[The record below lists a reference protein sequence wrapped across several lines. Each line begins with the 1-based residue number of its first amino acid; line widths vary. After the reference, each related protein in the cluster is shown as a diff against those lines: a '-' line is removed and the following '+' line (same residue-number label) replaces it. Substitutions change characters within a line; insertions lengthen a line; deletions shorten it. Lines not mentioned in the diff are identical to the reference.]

1 MRPSLLLSCLLAL
14 GCVQRVAPPAGSPSP
29 VASPLASPRPAV
41 AVPGRLPSLDSLR
54 ESLLPAL
61 YPPDVAAGLTVRED
75 LPGVSTALVAPA
87 MGTVSGI
94 PAGAPSAWGKPVESL
109 FGLALQN
116 LAARPLDFKPLA
128 LRNGVVLQ
136 AAQGEE
142 PFVASH
148 VLQLSRYP
156 SCVGPYGALVAVPTR
171 HYLLCYPIRDE
182 GVTLAVQFLPVVAR
196 RLHAAGPGP
205 VTDKVYLYRDGRFVD
220 VPYRLDKGG
229 FALSPPREF
238 LEILRELGK
247 RD

>member
-1 MRPSLLLSCLLAL
+1 MRPSLLLFCLLAL
-14 GCVQRVAPPAGSPSP
+14 GCVQRVAPPAATPSP
-29 VASPLASPRPAV
+29 APSPLASS
-41 AVPGRLPSLDSLR
+41 PSLDSLR

-61 YPPDVAAGLTVRED
+61 YPPDVAAGLASRED
-75 LPGVSTALVAPA
+75 LPGVATALVAPA

-94 PAGAPSAWGKPVESL
+94 PAGAPSTWGKSLESL
-109 FGLALQN
+109 FALALQN
-116 LAARPLDFKPLA
+116 LAARPVEFKPLA

-156 SCVGPYGALVAVPTR
+156 SLVGPYGALVAVPTR

-196 RLHAAGPGP
+196 RLHAAGPGS
-205 VTDKVYLYRDGRFVD
+205 VTDRVYLYRDGRFVD

-247 RD
+247 RK